1 MTHNNLSDAGSIP
14 AGSPNTITKRIRIII
29 DNIIN
34 KTTMAN
40 LLTQN
45 SKLKK
50 TSKVLGLKV
59 FNFGIPAYKS
69 ITGKLTCPMAD
80 ECIKFCYARKSAYT
94 WSNVKP
100 AFERRYELTKTS
112 DFIVEMNAEI
122 QKRKPQYVRVHDSG
136 DYYSREYL
144 QKWIEIAKANPDV
157 RFYSYTNMVELL
169 KEITL
174 PENYDIIYS
183 MSGKQKHMINTEVD
197 RHARIFSNSIELLKF
212 GYVDTS
218 EIDLYATKWFNKTNK
233 VGLII
238 H

>member
-1 MTHNNLSDAGSIP
+1 M
-14 AGSPNTITKRIRIII
+14 
-29 DNIIN
+29 
-34 KTTMAN
+34 N

-69 ITGKLTCPMAD
+69 ASGKLTCPMAD
-80 ECIKFCYARKSAYT
+80 ECVKFCYAKKGAYI

-100 AFERRYELTKTS
+100 AFEKRYELTKTS

-122 QKRKPQYVRVHDSG
+122 LKKKPQYVRVHDSG
-136 DYYSREYL
+136 DYYSKAYL
-144 QKWIEIAKANPDV
+144 QKWIEIAIHNPDV
-157 RFYSYTNMVELL
+157 RFYSYTNMVEMF
-169 KEITL
+169 KNTEL
-174 PENYDIIYS
+174 PDNYDVIYS
-183 MSGKQKHMINTEVD
+183 MSGKQKDMIDQAVD
-197 RHARIFSNSIELLKF
+197 RHARIFSNSVELLKF

-218 EIDLYATKWFNKTNK
+218 EVDLYATKWFNKTNK

>member
-1 MTHNNLSDAGSIP
+1 
-14 AGSPNTITKRIRIII
+14 
-29 DNIIN
+29 
-34 KTTMAN
+34 MAN

-80 ECIKFCYARKSAYT
+80 ECIKFCYAKKGAYI

-100 AFERRYELTKTS
+100 AFERRYQLTQTS

-144 QKWIEIAKANPDV
+144 KKWIEIAIHNPNV
-157 RFYSYTNMVELL
+157 RFYSYTNMVELF

-174 PENYDIIYS
+174 PENYDVIYS
-183 MSGKQKHMINTEVD
+183 MSGKQKHMVDTEVD
-197 RHARIFSNSIELLKF
+197 RHARIFNNSVELLKF
-212 GYVDTS
+212 GYTDTS